1 MDQLT
6 FLLLHYHLSKLL
18 KFLHRIKH
26 ILGRIPLQSPPTVGF
41 GHYNSPRFKKSMHFM
56 ILQVALS
63 SCSSSSPSNR
73 DSHPS
78 SILAFWVKSP
88 NKRRHLKS
96 EGSSMKMLL
105 GITIKWM
112 VSGVFIIFL
121 RSLSSSWYSRDPQ
134 KMAHN
139 PAALIPKPQLRLV
152 CWWLVNLPHP

>member
-96 EGSSMKMLL
+96 EGKSMKMLL
-105 GITIKWM
+105 GITMEFPNGWL
-112 VSGVFIIFL
+112 VVFLSFFSGL
-121 RSLSSSWYSRDPQ
+121 NLHLDT
-134 KMAHN
+134 HE
-139 PAALIPKPQLRLV
+139 IPKKWYCFFGYLV
-152 CWWLVNLPHP
+152 LGTIF